1 MHMAKRTQIL
11 VIGHNES
18 GCTQNHEKIAYD
30 TGAKIAQ
37 SGAVLVTGGLGGVMR
52 FSCSKRCR
60 RNNVYYHRMDVVK
73 KMNFV
78 AW

>member
-52 FSCSKRCR
+52 FSCTLGHMH
-60 RNNVYYHRMDVVK
+60 VIVK
-73 KMNFV
+73 DIK
-78 AW
+78 